1 MIRMFVRHS
10 IADYAAWK
18 SHYDDF
24 DAARKELGVRAGAFF
39 RGAPD
44 ASEVTVWH
52 DFDTL
57 DAAQAFV
64 DAPQLAAV
72 MQAAGVVGQPQI
84 WFTERDLPA

>member
-10 IADYAAWK
+10 VADFATWK
-18 SHYDDF
+18 SHYDEF
-24 DAARKELGVRAGAFF
+24 DAARQGLGVRAAAFF
-39 RGAPD
+39 RGATD

-57 DAAQAFV
+57 EAAQAFV

-72 MQAAGVVGQPQI
+72 MQAAGVSGEPQI